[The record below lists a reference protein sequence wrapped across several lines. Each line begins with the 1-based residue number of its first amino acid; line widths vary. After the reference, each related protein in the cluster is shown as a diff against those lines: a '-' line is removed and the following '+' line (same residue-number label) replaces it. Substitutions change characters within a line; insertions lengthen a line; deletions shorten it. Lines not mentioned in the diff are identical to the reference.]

1 MDSRLSGRRRWAVA
15 LLALYAAAV
24 IAVLLAPVSPA
35 QAVNTLTVWIQEDL
49 GLEFVRQGWVEFTAN
64 VLMFVPLGVLVP
76 LVFRR
81 LWIGVLVAAALS
93 AGAELVQILLPAR
106 HASMRDVLA
115 NVLGALLG
123 AAIVWA
129 VTRRRP
135 SRGSRAAGS

>member
-1 MDSRLSGRRRWAVA
+1 MA

-24 IAVLLAPVSPA
+24 VAVLLAPVSPS
-35 QAVNTLTVWIQEDL
+35 QAVDVLTGWIQEDL
-49 GLEFVRQGWVEFTAN
+49 GLAFVRQGWVEFTAN

-81 LWIGVLVAAALS
+81 LWIGVVVAAALS
-93 AGAELVQILLPAR
+93 AGAELAQILLPAR

-123 AAIVWA
+123 AAIAWA
-129 VTRRRP
+129 LTRRHP

>member
-24 IAVLLAPVSPA
+24 VAVLLAPVSPA
-35 QAVNTLTVWIQEDL
+35 QVVNVLTAWIQEDL
-49 GLEFVRQGWVEFTAN
+49 GLTVVRQGWVEFTAN

-93 AGAELVQILLPAR
+93 AGAELVQTLLPAR

-123 AAIVWA
+123 AAVLWA
-129 VTRRRP
+129 VTRHRERR
-135 SRGSRAAGS
+135 RAR